1 MSLLAAL
8 ETHGEAIEADFQR
21 YYGVAVT
28 DVFAGRMTWRRFR
41 VLLAQLPAD
50 SATTRAATDGPEPWT
65 TTEHLLAGIFDA
77 EMAALWQR
85 AGGKGRRPRPLE
97 RPGQAKAR
105 TRRLGHTTRSPA
117 EVRAYLDRFKPLR
130 AANGSNGG

>member
-41 VLLAQLPAD
+41 VLLSQLPAD
-50 SATTRAATDGPEPWT
+50 SATTRAATDGAEQWT
-65 TTEHLLAGIFDA
+65 TGEHLLAGIFDA

-105 TRRLGHTTRSPA
+105 TRRLGHTNRSPA
-117 EVRAYLDRFKPLR
+117 EVRAYLDRFKPV